1 MLSRRQQR
9 LSRFRKKKHLLR
21 HRLRQRNYFGEQI
34 MQALTN
40 PPRVVVLT
48 GAGISAESGI
58 RTFRASDG
66 LWEECRVEDV
76 ATPEG
81 FQRDPQGVQQFYNA
95 RRRQLL
101 QPDIQPNAAHR
112 ALARLESVLGDNML
126 LVTQNID
133 NLHERAGNK
142 RVLHM
147 HGELLKVRC
156 VRSGQVLSWH
166 QDVMPEDRCHCCQI
180 GEVLRP
186 HVVWFGEMPLGMDEI
201 YQALSE
207 ADYFIAIGTSGNV
220 YPAAGFVHEAR
231 LQGAHTVE
239 LNLEPS
245 LVGNEFEEK
254 HYGLASQKVPE
265 YVENLLTSLL

>member
-1 MLSRRQQR
+1 MLSRRQGR
-9 LSRFRKKKHLLR
+9 LSRFRKNKQLLR
-21 HRLRQRNYFGEQI
+21 HRLRQHIFFRDSMMMDPLNK
-34 MQALTN
+34 
-40 PPRVVVLT
+40 PKVVVLT

-66 LWEECRVEDV
+66 LWEEHHIEDV

-81 FQRDPQGVQQFYNA
+81 FHRNPLLVQRFYNE
-95 RRRQLL
+95 RRRLL
-101 QPDIQPNAAHR
+101 QQPDIQPNAAHY
-112 ALARLESVLGDNML
+112 ALAQLEEALGDNFL

-142 RVLHM
+142 NVIHM

-156 VRSGQVLSWH
+156 TGSGQLFSW
-166 QDVMPEDRCHCCQI
+166 QGDVTENDRCHCCQI
-180 GEVLRP
+180 PAVLRP
-186 HVVWFGEMPLGMDEI
+186 HVVWFGEMPIGMDEI
-201 YQALSE
+201 YQALGE
-207 ADYFIAIGTSGNV
+207 ADYFISIGTSGHV

-245 LVGNEFEEK
+245 QVGSEFEER
-254 HYGLASQKVPE
+254 HYGLASEVVPH
-265 YVENLLTSLL
+265 YVAELLKQMA